1 MIEEFEE
8 FFEREKLDVPMVA
21 AHLEGRLTEY
31 REWHWA
37 TQPTPSPTDDYSL
50 TNTVEYLKGSVCDQ
64 YSVCHEGHGINSY
77 SLNFRHVS
85 GELAMIVQCHWGGV
99 YGDRVID
106 SAAWNDMVLRINS
119 LLAMTTT
126 VSGEERARKYL
137 LVVSNFRHGF
147 EFLERNGSNWEVV
160 EEAATWD
167 AAIDFLET
175 VSPGA

>member
-1 MIEEFEE
+1 MIDEFEE

-21 AHLEGRLTEY
+21 AHLEGRLTEF

-37 TQPTPSPTDDYSL
+37 TQLTPSPADDYSL

-64 YSVCHEGHGINSY
+64 YSVSHEGHGINSY

-106 SAAWNDMVLRINS
+106 SAAWNHMVLRINS
-119 LLAMTTT
+119 LLVRTTT
-126 VSGEERARKYL
+126 VSDEERVRKYL
-137 LVVSNFRHGF
+137 LVVSDFRHGF
-147 EFLERNGSNWEVV
+147 EFLERIDGQWEVLPQV
-160 EEAATWD
+160 GTWEVAYHYLD
-167 AAIDFLET
+167 A
-175 VSPGA
+175 VSQSD